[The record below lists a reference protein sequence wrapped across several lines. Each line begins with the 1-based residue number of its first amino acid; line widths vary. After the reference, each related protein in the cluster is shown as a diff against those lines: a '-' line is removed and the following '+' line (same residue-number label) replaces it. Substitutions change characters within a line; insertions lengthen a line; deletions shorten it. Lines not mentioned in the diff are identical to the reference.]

1 MQGQNPLTIQLL
13 MLGAIE
19 NGMCGEEITYHAK
32 AKNCKMQKRSASPS
46 LRHWRK
52 REGAGGERSTQ

>member
-19 NGMCGEEITYHAK
+19 NGVRVKVITYHAK
-32 AKNCKMQKRSASPS
+32 AKN
-46 LRHWRK
+46 
-52 REGAGGERSTQ
+52 